1 MIIEFV
7 VPGDPIAKGR
17 HRSRSVITND
27 WVLAQA
33 EKILHGSKN
42 YSKKPWIQ
50 NYPDGK
56 SVSFENRVM
65 AFFRS
70 KHCGPPTDGPV
81 IVTIVSY
88 FKIPASWPK
97 KKKALAQDST
107 MPMAIRPDGDN
118 IEKSVLDGL
127 NSVAFHDDKQ
137 VYKLTWEKYYS
148 PEPRT
153 KVMIEADF
161 KDSFKDDLPF

>member
-1 MIIEFV
+1 MIIRFV

-17 HRSRSVITND
+17 VRSSIITPKDPNK
-27 WVLAQA
+27 LPF
-33 EKILHGSKN
+33 IHH
-42 YSKKPWIQ
+42 
-50 NYPDGK
+50 YPDKK

-70 KHCGPPTDGPV
+70 QHCGPPADGPV
-81 IVTIVSY
+81 EVTIVSY

-97 KKKALAQDST
+97 KRKDIAQGDSI
-107 MPMAIRPDGDN
+107 PMIIRPDGDN

-153 KVMIEADF
+153 VVTIEADF
-161 KDSFKDDLPF
+161 SAVYKDLPF

>member
-1 MIIEFV
+1 MKIEFI

-17 HRSRSVITND
+17 VRSSIITPKD
-27 WVLAQA
+27 P
-33 EKILHGSKN
+33 G
-42 YSKKPWIQ
+42 KKPFIHH
-50 NYPDGK
+50 YPDKK

-65 AFFRS
+65 AFFRAN
-70 KHCGPPTDGPV
+70 HCGPPTDGPV
-81 IVTIVSY
+81 IVSIISY

-97 KKKALAQDST
+97 KKKALAQDDT
-107 MPMAIRPDGDN
+107 MPMFIRPDGDN

-148 PEPRT
+148 REPRT
-153 KVMIEADF
+153 CVCIEADF
-161 KDSFKDDLPF
+161 SAVHEPF